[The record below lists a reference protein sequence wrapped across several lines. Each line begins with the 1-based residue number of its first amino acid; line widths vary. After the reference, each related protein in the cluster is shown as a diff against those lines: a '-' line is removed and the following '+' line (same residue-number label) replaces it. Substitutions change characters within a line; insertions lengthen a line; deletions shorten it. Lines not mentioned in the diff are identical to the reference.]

1 MFSHVMIGA
10 NDIEAS
16 RKLYDAVMQE
26 LGATSGIQNKLKG
39 ITRNMYFHNKSVFI
53 ITEPLNGEE
62 ATHGN
67 GSTLGFK
74 ADSTEIVDAWHKAG
88 LDNGGIAIED
98 PPGLRTQDRFSFY
111 LAYLL
116 DPAGNKICAMNVS

>member
-16 RKLYDAVMQE
+16 RKFYDAVMEE
-26 LGATSGIQNKLKG
+26 LGAKSGIQKELKG
-39 ITRNMYFHNKSVFI
+39 ITRYMYFHNKSVFI
-53 ITEPLNGEE
+53 ITEPLNGEK

-67 GSTLGFK
+67 GSTLGFN

-116 DPAGNKICAMNVS
+116 DPSGNKICAMNVS

>member
-1 MFSHVMIGA
+1 MFSHVMLGA

-16 RKLYDAVMQE
+16 RKFYDAVMQE
-26 LGATSGIQNKLKG
+26 LGAKSGIQNKLKG
-39 ITRNMYFHNKSVFI
+39 ITRYMYFHNKSVFI

-67 GSTLGFK
+67 GSTLGFN

-98 PPGLRTQDRFSFY
+98 PPGLRAQDRFSFY

>member
-1 MFSHVMIGA
+1 MFSHVMIGS

-16 RKLYDAVMQE
+16 RIFYDATMKE
-26 LGATSGIQNKLKG
+26 LGAKNGIPNQSKG
-39 ITRNMYFHNKSVFI
+39 ITRYMYFHKKNIFI
-53 ITEPLNGEE
+53 ITEPLNGEK

-74 ADSTEIVDAWHKAG
+74 ADSPDIVDSWHKTG
-88 LDNGGIAIED
+88 LENGGTSIED
-98 PPGLRTQDRFSFY
+98 PPGLRAQGQFSFY

-116 DPAGNKICAMNVS
+116 DPSGNKICAMHTS

>member
-1 MFSHVMIGA
+1 MCIRDS
-10 NDIEAS
+10 
-16 RKLYDAVMQE
+16 
-26 LGATSGIQNKLKG
+26 
-39 ITRNMYFHNKSVFI
+39 NKSVFI

-67 GSTLGFK
+67 GSTLGFN

-116 DPAGNKICAMNVS
+116 DPSGNKICAMNVS

>member
-1 MFSHVMIGA
+1 M
-10 NDIEAS
+10 
-16 RKLYDAVMQE
+16 
-26 LGATSGIQNKLKG
+26 
-39 ITRNMYFHNKSVFI
+39 
-53 ITEPLNGEE
+53 
-62 ATHGN
+62 
-67 GSTLGFK
+67 GFN
-74 ADSTEIVDAWHKAG
+74 ADSMEIVDAWHKAG

>member
-16 RKLYDAVMQE
+16 RKFYDAVMQE
-26 LGATSGIQNKLKG
+26 LGAKSGNQNKLTG
-39 ITRNMYFHNKSVFI
+39 ITRYMYIHNKSVFI

-116 DPAGNKICAMNVS
+116 DPSGNKICAMNVS